1 MSRTYV
7 NVIDDN
13 VFMSQVVQR
22 IVVPTVLV
30 LAGVALFAYMVS
42 KGKKRQGVISL
53 VVCTVIAIGWLTFVL
68 LY

>member
-1 MSRTYV
+1 
-7 NVIDDN
+7 
-13 VFMSQVVQR
+13 MSQVVQR